1 MKNLTLRKSFV
12 NFEDGV
18 KELKLAYPDLKRQLG
33 DSNYQEDVIANLASA
48 IVNNPPTVYS
58 ADYPSTIAIN
68 VSATMVSF
76 KTQKFI
82 SFGWKVIF
90 NEDKSVIGYEFRV
103 TVFTRNDLV
112 KQGKPVKMLV
122 ENNWVLSERDV
133 SRNKKVQEEEE

>member
-82 SFGWKVIF
+82 SFGWKVIIT
-90 NEDKSVIGYEFRV
+90 EDKSVAGYEFRV

-112 KQGKPVKMLV
+112 KQGKPVKTLV
-122 ENNWVLSERDV
+122 ENKWVLSERDV
-133 SRNKKVQEEEE
+133 SRNKKAQEEEE